1 MTPAQSIAALLA
13 ARDAL
18 IDDIEAVQALRLVA
32 EPPVTDQLDDQAAE
46 LNDLLAQVET
56 ALAAAYRARDAQE
69 VPT

>member
-1 MTPAQSIAALLA
+1 VTPAQAIAALLA

-46 LNDLLAQVET
+46 LNDLLAQVEAALQT
-56 ALAAAYRARDAQE
+56 AYIARDKE
-69 VPT
+69 ERG

>member
-1 MTPAQSIAALLA
+1 MTPAQAIAALLA

-46 LNDLLAQVET
+46 LNDLLAQVEAALQT
-56 ALAAAYRARDAQE
+56 AYIARDKE
-69 VPT
+69 ERG